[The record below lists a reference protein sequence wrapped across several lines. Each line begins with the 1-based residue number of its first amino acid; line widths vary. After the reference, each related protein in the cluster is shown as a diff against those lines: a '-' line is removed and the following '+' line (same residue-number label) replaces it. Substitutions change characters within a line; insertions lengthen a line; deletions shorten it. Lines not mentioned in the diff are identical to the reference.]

1 MHPSQLPLDE
11 LEKACRWTFSRDSG
25 PGGQNRNKVETAASV
40 EHLPTGHRASASER
54 RSQSENRAMAIHR
67 LRCILAVA
75 VRTETIHDATI
86 HDATI
91 HPASA
96 IPAPMASMGTSP
108 TWQQYVRRGRIQIS
122 ESNPDFPALMAE
134 AMDRLAAL
142 DWNVAQSAQSLETS
156 GTQLIKLLS
165 QYAPALKELNAQLVA
180 RGRAVRNPPPSA
192 R

>member
-40 EHLPTGHRASASER
+40 EHLPTGHRASAAER
-54 RSQSENRAMAIHR
+54 RSQSENRAVAIHR
-67 LRCILAVA
+67 LRCSLAVA
-75 VRTETIHDATI
+75 VRSETIHDAS
-86 HDATI
+86 AM
-91 HPASA
+91 PSA
-96 IPAPMASMGTSP
+96 IESMGTSQA
-108 TWQQYVRRGRIQIS
+108 WQQYVRRGRIQIS
-122 ESNPDFPALMAE
+122 ESNPDFPALLAE

-142 DWNVAQSAQSLETS
+142 DWNVADSAQSLETS

>member
-40 EHLPTGHRASASER
+40 EHMPTGQRASAAER

-67 LRCILAVA
+67 LRCCLAVA
-75 VRTETIHDATI
+75 VRTETLPHAMD
-86 HDATI
+86 
-91 HPASA
+91 
-96 IPAPMASMGTSP
+96 SMST
-108 TWQQYVRRGRIQIS
+108 TAVWQQYVRRGRIQIS
-122 ESNPDFPALMAE
+122 ESNPDFPALVAE
-134 AMDRLAAL
+134 AMDRLAAR
-142 DWNVAQSAQSLETS
+142 DWNVAESAQSLQTS

-180 RGRAVRNPPPSA
+180 RGRAIRNPPPSA